1 MASVFRAILVCLT
14 TGGNLERVIFSPSKQ
29 VSVLLLITAC
39 SLGLSS
45 QPAYSETPSKHAAS
59 SPSTKT
65 SATAKPDA
73 GKSKVMVQSDPE
85 ADKKWLALETKAE
98 ETFVKGDLAEAAKS
112 WQEAVDFASNDPS
125 QELNLAT
132 SLNQLNHLYMR
143 TGEYEQSHRN
153 LERALE
159 IRLRLLELDDLLIA
173 ETMGNL
179 AVVCDA
185 LHRPHEAEE
194 WYQKSLEIKRK
205 TLKPDAP
212 ELAVTMHNLA
222 RLYASEKRYKE
233 SVDMLTKALEIDK
246 KHYGE
251 KHIEVLRDLTTLGIS
266 CFECHEY
273 QTALNYLGKAL
284 ELSKEM
290 KDENQRDLIPIHH
303 YMGLCYAHLNQHE
316 KAHEQYQL
324 TYDIGKKVHGD
335 LHHSNT
341 TSLLNLAKG
350 SEKLGKADKA
360 EALYK
365 EAVSIEEN
373 RTPKH
378 EYLLTDCLI
387 EQGHFYQR
395 QNKKA
400 EAEKSYRKAM
410 VSYDTLPIHLKRRFY
425 ELPAVMS
432 MLLKEEG
439 KEEEAEALS
448 RKYLHVHT
456 PHGEAHFR
464 L

>member
-1 MASVFRAILVCLT
+1 LT
-14 TGGNLERVIFSPSKQ
+14 TGGNLESISTRKQ
-29 VSVLLLITAC
+29 SLLLFITVC
-39 SLGLSS
+39 SLSLSS
-45 QPAYSETPSKHAAS
+45 QPAFSENQSGGVPTS
-59 SPSTKT
+59 SST
-65 SATAKPDA
+65 SAKASDKIKP
-73 GKSKVMVQSDPE
+73 VIIQSDPE
-85 ADKKWLALETKAE
+85 SDKKWEALETQAE
-98 ETFVKGDLAEAAKS
+98 QAFVKGDLTEAAKF
-112 WQEAVDFASNDPS
+112 WKEAVDFANRDPS

-143 TGEYEQSHRN
+143 TGEYEQSHKS
-153 LERALE
+153 LQQALE
-159 IRLRLLELDDLLIA
+159 FRIRRLESNDLLLA

-185 LHRPHEAEE
+185 LHKPHESEE
-194 WYQKSLEIKRK
+194 WYQKSLTIKRE

-222 RLYASEKRYKE
+222 RLYAGEKRFKE
-233 SVDMLTKALEIDK
+233 SIDMLTKAMAIDK

-266 CFECHEY
+266 CFDCREY
-273 QTALNYLGKAL
+273 QEALNYLNKAL

-290 KDENQRDLIPIHH
+290 KDDNQRDLIPIHH
-303 YMGLCYAHLNQHE
+303 YLGLCYAHLKQNE
-316 KAHEQYQL
+316 KAHEHYQL

-360 EALYK
+360 ETLYK

-378 EYLLTDCLI
+378 AYLLTDCLI
-387 EQGHFYQR
+387 ELGHFYQR
-395 QNKKA
+395 QNKKV
-400 EAEKSYRKAM
+400 EAEKCYRKAM
-410 VSYDTLPIHLKRRFY
+410 LTYDTLPEHLKRRFY
-425 ELPAVMS
+425 ELPTIMAG
-432 MLLKEEG
+432 LLKEEG
-439 KEEEAEALS
+439 KAEEAEALS

-456 PHGEAHFR
+456 PHGEHFR